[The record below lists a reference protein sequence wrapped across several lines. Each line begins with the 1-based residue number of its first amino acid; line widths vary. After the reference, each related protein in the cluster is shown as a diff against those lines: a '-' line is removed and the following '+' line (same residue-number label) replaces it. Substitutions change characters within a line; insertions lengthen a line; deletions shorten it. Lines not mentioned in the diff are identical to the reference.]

1 MAGLAAQRRDRP
13 QAAFVG
19 IRWSAAV
26 NRRHRFRPCGASMP
40 GLSATCAAWSLL
52 PERAAHMSTRRT
64 RGGVSRDLPC
74 DGLIAA
80 DAVDLTG
87 AGSARDRLR
96 LHAGR
101 MGADRHGRG
110 AGVSVVGVAWR
121 VAVRDDD
128 G

>member
-1 MAGLAAQRRDRP
+1 MAGLVALRRDRP

-26 NRRHRFRPCGASMP
+26 DRRHRFRPRGAPRPAISHVFRMESP
-40 GLSATCAAWSLL
+40 AREGCAYVD
-52 PERAAHMSTRRT
+52 EVD

-101 MGADRHGRG
+101 TGADRPGRG

>member
-1 MAGLAAQRRDRP
+1 
-13 QAAFVG
+13 
-19 IRWSAAV
+19 
-26 NRRHRFRPCGASMP
+26 
-40 GLSATCAAWSLL
+40 
-52 PERAAHMSTRRT
+52 MSTRWT
-64 RGGVSRDLPC
+64 QGGVSRDLPC

-87 AGSARDRLR
+87 AGRARD
-96 LHAGR
+96 HAGR
-101 MGADRHGRG
+101 TGADRPGRG